1 MTRNEQ
7 YWIDRADRR
16 MDSYTLSAIAQ
27 ARIINQSYNQLCN
40 YVQSEI
46 AKILR
51 HVGDEGT
58 LAYEY
63 RMKRLTALLERTN
76 KRMQELYGVTLGDT
90 TEFLRSIIPEAYYHT
105 IFDIAQGTGYQPM
118 FSAVN
123 NRLID
128 QIVND
133 QWSGMNYS
141 QRIWW
146 NTDKLA
152 VDTRQIL
159 TTAAMTGESIYKTSR
174 RLSERFGQSMNN
186 SVRLI
191 RTETTYSCN
200 QAELASY
207 SALDIDRYK
216 FVATLDTRTSSICQE
231 LDGKV
236 FETKDAKAG
245 VNLPAMHPNCRST
258 TIAYFE
264 DGMPQYRIARD
275 KDGNRIRVP
284 ADMTYKDWYKKYI
297 ENGAQSAPTPARGNN
312 TPKPSGKPQQS
323 PVKPSEGNAVD
334 INVSEPVNP
343 SGAYTDTPIP
353 PKINNQ
359 SIDNSVQ
366 NDIIK
371 SELKMSSTDQIPPDF
386 SLYEVKEDSESVLA
400 VKKMMIEELGI
411 PESDID
417 LSGIKNA
424 EVLEPFVNRWKRIQK
439 ETGMK
444 FPPVKTLDVIY
455 GDPNCVANFRA
466 TENVFYISSKYFNSK
481 KALLATLKEWANNG
495 VMPLQCKTIAYLA
508 EHEAAHIRYIDKYNK
523 DDTVISIHKSFMKSK
538 FSNKNDRKLSEFVA
552 DSVAW
557 FRVSPVNTPTK
568 MQELVDYIKGVK
580 L

>member
-1 MTRNEQ
+1 
-7 YWIDRADRR
+7 

-27 ARIINQSYNQLCN
+27 ARIINQSYNQMCN

-141 QRIWW
+141 QRIWR

-297 ENGAQSAPTPARGNN
+297 ENGSQSPPTPARGNN
-312 TPKPSGKPQQS
+312 TPKPSGKPQQ
-323 PVKPSEGNAVD
+323 PTVKPTEGNAVD

-343 SGAYTDTPIP
+343 PGAYTDVPIP
-353 PKINNQ
+353 ENN
-359 SIDNSVQ
+359 
-366 NDIIK
+366 
-371 SELKMSSTDQIPPDF
+371 
-386 SLYEVKEDSESVLA
+386 
-400 VKKMMIEELGI
+400 
-411 PESDID
+411 
-417 LSGIKNA
+417 
-424 EVLEPFVNRWKRIQK
+424 
-439 ETGMK
+439 
-444 FPPVKTLDVIY
+444 
-455 GDPNCVANFRA
+455 
-466 TENVFYISSKYFNSK
+466 
-481 KALLATLKEWANNG
+481 
-495 VMPLQCKTIAYLA
+495 
-508 EHEAAHIRYIDKYNK
+508 IDKYPNSDIIEVEGNAEIPKKIVDDVNAAVDKVSVDFPIINEQLEPINYGDTKTALGENCLLHNK
-523 DDTVISIHKSFMKSK
+523 FINLIRLSSDYFSDYSLLKAKLLEDFNNEVSYKTNNAGSLVCHEIGHALHKILAMKRVGIKYGEALTPIKQQLFENEFKKITIDVYNNVFDDSFTTPNAIFDECAKQLGNMARNPNELIAQSFGNYYYGDERMPIAEKIV
-538 FSNKNDRKLSEFVA
+538 EF
-552 DSVAW
+552 
-557 FRVSPVNTPTK
+557 FK
-568 MQELVDYIKGVK
+568 KELM
-580 L
+580 

>member
-27 ARIINQSYNQLCN
+27 ARIINQSYNQMCN

-51 HVGDEGT
+51 HIGDEGT

-105 IFDIAQGTGYQPM
+105 IFDIAQGTGYQPV

-216 FVATLDTRTSSICQE
+216 FAATLDTRTSSICQE

-264 DGMPQYRIARD
+264 DGMPQYRLARD

-297 ENGAQSAPTPARGNN
+297 ENDAQSASTAPKGND
-312 TPKPSGKPQQS
+312 TPKSSGKPQS
-323 PVKPSEGNAVD
+323 APVKPSEGNAVEVP
-334 INVSEPVNP
+334 VSEPVNP
-343 SGAYTDTPIP
+343 QGTYTDTPVP
-353 PKINNQ
+353 QRNVNSS
-359 SIDNSVQ
+359 SIDNSGGSG
-366 NDIIK
+366 IIE
-371 SELKMSSTDQIPPDF
+371 SGHNMAATGQQPPDF
-386 SLYEVKEDSESVLA
+386 SLFSVTEDLEAVERIRNSIVNELSVSPDKVKLD
-400 VKKMMIEELGI
+400 
-411 PESDID
+411 
-417 LSGIKNA
+417 GIKNA
-424 EVLEPFVNRWKRIQK
+424 DVLEPFVKRLISIQK
-439 ETGMK
+439 GTSMK
-444 FPPVKTLDVIY
+444 LPAIVAIDVID
-455 GDPNCVANFRA
+455 GDECCVANFKPYEG
-466 TENVFYISSKYFNSK
+466 TLYISSRYFNSK
-481 KALLATLKEWANNG
+481 DALLSAFREWRNNNIMPKQLKS
-495 VMPLQCKTIAYLA
+495 VAYLA
-508 EHEAAHIRYIDKYNK
+508 EHEAAHVRIPDRLLKTKEAIDIWKNRSLLNENDK
-523 DDTVISIHKSFMKSK
+523 DIFEYFADATAIFRMNPNTTDNNIINAINYLKNGGVTV
-538 FSNKNDRKLSEFVA
+538 
-552 DSVAW
+552 
-557 FRVSPVNTPTK
+557 
-568 MQELVDYIKGVK
+568 
-580 L
+580 

>member
-1 MTRNEQ
+1 MTQNEQ
-7 YWIDRADRR
+7 YWIDRANRR
-16 MDSYTLSAIAQ
+16 MDNYTLAAIEQ
-27 ARIINQSYNQLCN
+27 ARIIQQSYNEMLN
-40 YVQSEI
+40 YVESEI

-51 HVGDEGT
+51 HTGGPDT

-63 RMKRLTALLERTN
+63 RIKRLTALLERTN

-105 IFDIAQGTGYQPM
+105 IFDVAQGTGYQPM

-216 FVATLDTRTSSICQE
+216 FIATLDARTSSICQE

-236 FETKDAKAG
+236 FETKEAKAG

-264 DGMPQYRIARD
+264 DGMPDIRIAKD
-275 KDGNRIRVP
+275 KDGKNIKVP
-284 ADMTYKDWYKKYI
+284 ASMTYDEWYDKYI
-297 ENGAQSAPTPARGNN
+297 KPTEGEKSPQKPPKAQPGKSVPVEIPAPQGAD
-312 TPKPSGKPQQS
+312 SG
-323 PVKPSEGNAVD
+323 
-334 INVSEPVNP
+334 
-343 SGAYTDTPIP
+343 YTDVKIP
-353 PKINNQ
+353 
-359 SIDNSVQ
+359 
-366 NDIIK
+366 
-371 SELKMSSTDQIPPDF
+371 
-386 SLYEVKEDSESVLA
+386 
-400 VKKMMIEELGI
+400 
-411 PESDID
+411 
-417 LSGIKNA
+417 
-424 EVLEPFVNRWKRIQK
+424 KRGK
-439 ETGMK
+439 
-444 FPPVKTLDVIY
+444 
-455 GDPNCVANFRA
+455 
-466 TENVFYISSKYFNSK
+466 
-481 KALLATLKEWANNG
+481 
-495 VMPLQCKTIAYLA
+495 
-508 EHEAAHIRYIDKYNK
+508 
-523 DDTVISIHKSFMKSK
+523 
-538 FSNKNDRKLSEFVA
+538 
-552 DSVAW
+552 
-557 FRVSPVNTPTK
+557 
-568 MQELVDYIKGVK
+568 
-580 L
+580 